1 MLHILLTIL
10 KVIGIILLV
19 ILALIIALILIVL
32 FVPVRYRVHVRKE
45 DSPLEAEGIFTWLL
59 KLLRVEVRY
68 RNKKGR
74 ADIKVLFFTIKSI
87 RIPAGEGHPQEKPHT
102 GESSGKKEPAKAAAP
117 KKPEEEPVKKPVS
130 DESKKAS
137 SEGLAKTSS
146 AVPER
151 PESEKSGKSSV
162 IPDKISHNE
171 VNKTSSPKEEDRTT
185 SLKEEEGISTSKDEG
200 ARKEGRISSVIRSVL
215 SILPDKITKVV
226 EKICDILLRLLDLPF
241 DIYDKADDEI
251 DRIDKKIRAIQ
262 YKAEPFL
269 TIEGEHM
276 LRKMIGYVLYLIRGW
291 KPRRIRGYIDFGT
304 GQPDVTGKLT
314 GLIYLLLPDEAEEFD
329 IRPDFYEKRFRTDVL
344 MTGHIRLYRVAV
356 VAVKVLVDREFWEL
370 LRMIRH
376 KPPKRKKKRRA
387 RKAN

>member
-32 FVPVRYRVHVRKE
+32 FVPVRYRIHVRKE
-45 DSPLEAEGIFTWLL
+45 DSPLEAKGTFTWLL

-102 GESSGKKEPAKAAAP
+102 GESSGKKEPAKAAEP
-117 KKPEEEPVKKPVS
+117 ERPEEEPVKKPVS

-137 SEGLAKTSS
+137 SERQAKPTS
-146 AVPER
+146 
-151 PESEKSGKSSV
+151 
-162 IPDKISHNE
+162 
-171 VNKTSSPKEEDRTT
+171 EE
-185 SLKEEEGISTSKDEG
+185 EG
-200 ARKEGRISSVIRSVL
+200 ARKESRISSVIRSVL

-226 EKICDILLRLLDLPF
+226 EKICDVLLRLLDLPF
-241 DIYDKADDEI
+241 DIYDKADNAI
-251 DRIDKKIRAIQ
+251 DRVDKKIRAIQ
-262 YKAEPFL
+262 YKAELFL

>member
-45 DSPLEAEGIFTWLL
+45 DSPLEAKGTFTWLL

-87 RIPAGEGHPQEKPHT
+87 RIPAGEGHPEEKPHT
-102 GESSGKKEPAKAAAP
+102 KDSSADTGPAKIEVP
-117 KKPEEEPVKKPVS
+117 KKPEAEPDKPVS
-130 DESKKAS
+130 E
-137 SEGLAKTSS
+137 KT
-146 AVPER
+146 
-151 PESEKSGKSSV
+151 GKNSV

-171 VNKTSSPKEEDRTT
+171 ANKTSTSKEEDRNT
-185 SLKEEEGISTSKDEG
+185 SQKEEEGSSTSKDEG
-200 ARKEGRISSVIRSVL
+200 ARKESRISSVIRSVL

-226 EKICDILLRLLDLPF
+226 EKICDVLLRLLDLPF
-241 DIYDKADDEI
+241 DIYDKADNAI
-251 DRIDKKIRAIQ
+251 DRVDKKIRAIQ

-356 VAVKVLVDREFWEL
+356 VAVKLLVDREFWEL

-376 KPPKRKKKRRA
+376 KPAKRKKKRRA

>member
-45 DSPLEAEGIFTWLL
+45 DSPLEAKGTFTWLL

-74 ADIKVLFFTIKSI
+74 ADVKVLFFTIKSI
-87 RIPAGEGHPQEKPHT
+87 RIPGGEGHPEEKPHT
-102 GESSGKKEPAKAAAP
+102 KDSSADTGQAKIEVP
-117 KKPEEEPVKKPVS
+117 KKPEAEPSEKTVSEELNKTLS

-137 SEGLAKTSS
+137 SERQAKPTSK
-146 AVPER
+146 
-151 PESEKSGKSSV
+151 ESEKIPDNEPEKKNI
-162 IPDKISHNE
+162 IPDKVPN
-171 VNKTSSPKEEDRTT
+171 NKADKTSSPKD
-185 SLKEEEGISTSKDEG
+185 EEG
-200 ARKEGRISSVIRSVL
+200 RKKSRISSVIRSVL

-226 EKICDILLRLLDLPF
+226 EKICDVLLRLLDLPF
-241 DIYDKADDEI
+241 DIYDKADNAI

-356 VAVKVLVDREFWEL
+356 VAVKLLVDREFWEL

>member
-1 MLHILLTIL
+1 MAPSEKTGSEEL
-10 KVIGIILLV
+10 KKTL
-19 ILALIIALILIVL
+19 
-32 FVPVRYRVHVRKE
+32 
-45 DSPLEAEGIFTWLL
+45 
-59 KLLRVEVRY
+59 
-68 RNKKGR
+68 
-74 ADIKVLFFTIKSI
+74 
-87 RIPAGEGHPQEKPHT
+87 
-102 GESSGKKEPAKAAAP
+102 
-117 KKPEEEPVKKPVS
+117 S

-137 SEGLAKTSS
+137 SERQAKPAS
-146 AVPER
+146 
-151 PESEKSGKSSV
+151 
-162 IPDKISHNE
+162 
-171 VNKTSSPKEEDRTT
+171 KE
-185 SLKEEEGISTSKDEG
+185 EG
-200 ARKEGRISSVIRSVL
+200 ARKESRISSVIRSVL

-226 EKICDILLRLLDLPF
+226 EKICDVLLRLLDLPF
-241 DIYDKADDEI
+241 DIYDKADNAI
-251 DRIDKKIRAIQ
+251 DRVDKKIRAIQ

-291 KPRRIRGYIDFGT
+291 KPRRLRGYIDFGT

-356 VAVKVLVDREFWEL
+356 VAVKLLVDREFWEL

>member
-45 DSPLEAEGIFTWLL
+45 DSPLEAKGTFTWLL

-74 ADIKVLFFTIKSI
+74 ADVKVLFFTIKSI
-87 RIPAGEGHPQEKPHT
+87 RIPGGEGHPEEKPHT
-102 GESSGKKEPAKAAAP
+102 KDSSADTGPAKIEVP
-117 KKPEEEPVKKPVS
+117 KKPEEEPSEKAVSEELKKTLS

-137 SEGLAKTSS
+137 SERQAKPVS
-146 AVPER
+146 
-151 PESEKSGKSSV
+151 
-162 IPDKISHNE
+162 
-171 VNKTSSPKEEDRTT
+171 KE
-185 SLKEEEGISTSKDEG
+185 EG
-200 ARKEGRISSVIRSVL
+200 ARKESRISSVIRSVL
-215 SILPDKITKVV
+215 SILPAKITKVV
-226 EKICDILLRLLDLPF
+226 EKICDVLLRLLDLPF

-356 VAVKVLVDREFWEL
+356 VAVKLLVDREFWEL

>member
-32 FVPVRYRVHVRKE
+32 FVPVRYRIHVRKE
-45 DSPLEAEGIFTWLL
+45 GGPLEAKGIFTWLL
-59 KLLRVEVRY
+59 KLFRVEVRY

-87 RIPAGEGHPQEKPHT
+87 RIPAGEGHPEEKPRT
-102 GESSGKKEPAKAAAP
+102 GESFAQTGSTKIEMP
-117 KKPEEEPVKKPVS
+117 KRPEEEPSKKPVSEELEKTLS

-137 SEGLAKTSS
+137 SEGQAKPSS
-146 AVPER
+146 AEPKKSV
-151 PESEKSGKSSV
+151 SEKTGKNSV

-171 VNKTSSPKEEDRTT
+171 ANKTSSPKEENGT
-185 SLKEEEGISTSKDEG
+185 STSKDEG
-200 ARKEGRISSVIRSVL
+200 TRKESRISSVIRSVL

-226 EKICDILLRLLDLPF
+226 EKICDVLLRLLDLPF
-241 DIYDKADDEI
+241 DIYDKTDNAI
-251 DRIDKKIRAIQ
+251 DRVDKKIRAIQ

-276 LRKMIGYVLYLIRGW
+276 LRKMIRYVLYLIRGW

-356 VAVKVLVDREFWEL
+356 VAVKLLVDREFWEL

>member
-45 DSPLEAEGIFTWLL
+45 DSPLEAKGTFTWLL

-68 RNKKGR
+68 RNRKGR

-87 RIPAGEGHPQEKPHT
+87 RIPGGEGHPVEKPHT
-102 GESSGKKEPAKAAAP
+102 KDSSADTGPAKIEVP
-117 KKPEEEPVKKPVS
+117 KKPEEEPSEKTVSEELKKTLS

-137 SEGLAKTSS
+137 SERQAKPTSK
-146 AVPER
+146 
-151 PESEKSGKSSV
+151 ESEKIPDNEPEKKNI
-162 IPDKISHNE
+162 IPDKVLN
-171 VNKTSSPKEEDRTT
+171 NKADKTSSPKD
-185 SLKEEEGISTSKDEG
+185 EEG
-200 ARKEGRISSVIRSVL
+200 RKESRISSVIRSVL

-226 EKICDILLRLLDLPF
+226 EKICDVLLRLLDLPF
-241 DIYDKADDEI
+241 DIYDKADNAI
-251 DRIDKKIRAIQ
+251 DRVDKKIRAIQ

-356 VAVKVLVDREFWEL
+356 VAVKLLVDREFWEL

>member
-45 DSPLEAEGIFTWLL
+45 DSPLEAKGLFTWLL

-87 RIPAGEGHPQEKPHT
+87 CIPAGEGHPQEKSNT
-102 GESSGKKEPAKAAAP
+102 GESSGKKESAKAAAP
-117 KKPEEEPVKKPVS
+117 EKPEEEPVKKPVS

-137 SEGLAKTSS
+137 SEGQAKTSS

-151 PESEKSGKSSV
+151 PVSEKSGKNSV
-162 IPDKISHNE
+162 IPDKISHNKA
-171 VNKTSSPKEEDRTT
+171 NKTSSP
-185 SLKEEEGISTSKDEG
+185 KEEEGISTSKDEG

-241 DIYDKADDEI
+241 DIYDKADYTI

-276 LRKMIGYVLYLIRGW
+276 LRKIIGYVLYLIRGW

-356 VAVKVLVDREFWEL
+356 VAVKLLVDREFWEL